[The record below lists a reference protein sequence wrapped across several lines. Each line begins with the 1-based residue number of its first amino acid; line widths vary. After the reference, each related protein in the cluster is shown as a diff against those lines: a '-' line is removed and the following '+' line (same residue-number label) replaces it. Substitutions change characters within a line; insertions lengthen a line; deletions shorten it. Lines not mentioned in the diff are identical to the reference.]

1 MPILKPIS
9 GHTGCRNVRKYL
21 EKNGRAIARDFFN
34 LSWDEREMS
43 GYDRAGKEAVEWDRE
58 MDRMRASFGNDAP
71 CKGRKAR
78 TYKHFVISPDPEDG
92 IDIEALRG
100 IASDWALRFFGD
112 HQIAIVYHDD
122 NANGI
127 PHAHVVV
134 NNTNLKTG
142 NRMQTR
148 NPLELNRALQDMARE
163 RGLRGLSN
171 ESKAKS
177 GVERLAEKE
186 HGRKMPSKRQDVH
199 MSRAEHEI
207 VAEGG
212 YSWVSDIRC
221 RVGIAKELSRSDA
234 EFRQV
239 LGLLGIEISP
249 ASTRGGRDD
258 WVYSMRETPK
268 CKVSGGKLGYAYTK
282 QAVGRSFGGT
292 SLEGMSNREVLKAAR
307 NAIALESLSDLQD
320 LASALE
326 TCSKYGI
333 ASRADATT
341 RARAM
346 EAKAEQSFSDPRAIA
361 AATEIREAAQ
371 ILASYGLL
379 PEKGEPRTHPN
390 DGRRQANAHAP
401 NSRNKEQEAAKQRL
415 QEQRRGDRGER

>member
-34 LSWDEREMS
+34 LSWDERGMGS
-43 GYDRAGKEAVEWDRE
+43 YDQAGKEAVEWDRE
-58 MDRMRASFGNDAP
+58 MDRTRASFGNDAP
-71 CKGRKAR
+71 YKGMKAR

-163 RGLRGLSN
+163 RGLSGLSN

-177 GVERLAEKE
+177 GMERLAEKE

-258 WVYSMRETPK
+258 WVYSMRESPK

-282 QAVGRSFGGT
+282 QAVGRSFGGK

-307 NAIALESLSDLQD
+307 SAIALESLSDLQD
-320 LASALE
+320 LAGALE

-371 ILASYGLL
+371 VLAAYGLL
-379 PEKGEPRTHPN
+379 PEKGEPRAHPN
-390 DGRRQANAHAP
+390 DGRRRANAHAP
-401 NSRNKEQEAAKQRL
+401 NSRNKELETAQKRV
-415 QEQRRGDRGER
+415 QEQHRGDRGER

>member
-43 GYDRAGKEAVEWDRE
+43 GYDLAGKDAVEWDRE
-58 MDRMRASFGNDAP
+58 MDRMRASFGNDTP
-71 CKGRKAR
+71 YKGGKAR
-78 TYKHFVISPDPEDG
+78 TYKHFVISPDPEDD

-122 NANGI
+122 NAGGI

-142 NRMQTR
+142 NRMQTK
-148 NPLELNRALQDMARE
+148 NPLELNRALQDMARA

-186 HGRKMPSKRQDVH
+186 HGRKGPSKRQDVH

-212 YSWVSDIRC
+212 YSWVADIRS
-221 RVGIAKELSRSDA
+221 RVGIAKGLSRNGN

-239 LGLLGIEISP
+239 LDLLGVEVAP
-249 ASTRGGRDD
+249 ASARNGRDD
-258 WVYSMRETPK
+258 WVYSIKGTPK
-268 CKVSGGKLGYAYTK
+268 CKVSGGKLGYAYSK
-282 QAVGRSFGGT
+282 QAVERSFDGA
-292 SLEGMSNREVLKAAR
+292 SLAGMSNREVLKAAR
-307 NAIALESLSDLQD
+307 SAIELDNLGDLQN

-326 TCSKYGI
+326 ACSRYGI
-333 ASRADATT
+333 ASRADAIT

-346 EAKAEQSFSDPRAIA
+346 EAKAQRSFGAPRAVA
-361 AATEIREAAQ
+361 AAMEIREAVGV
-371 ILASYGLL
+371 LSSYGLL
-379 PEKGEPRTHPN
+379 PEKN
-390 DGRRQANAHAP
+390 DADARLDVGKHRDEAHAQ
-401 NSRNKEQEAAKQRL
+401 NSRKKEQEAVRQR
-415 QEQRRGDRGER
+415 QRAQHRDDRGER

>member
-9 GHTGCRNVRKYL
+9 GHTGCRNVRRYL

-34 LSWDEREMS
+34 LSWDEREMA
-43 GYDRAGKEAVEWDRE
+43 GYDEAGKEAVEWDRE
-58 MDRMRASFGNDAP
+58 MDRTRASFGNDAP
-71 CKGRKAR
+71 YKGRKAR
-78 TYKHFVISPDPEDG
+78 TYKHFVISPDPEDD

-122 NANGI
+122 NAGGI

-171 ESKAKS
+171 VAKAES
-177 GVERLAEKE
+177 GVERLAAKE
-186 HGRKMPSKRQDVH
+186 HGRKAPSKRQDVH
-199 MSRAEHEI
+199 MSRAEREI

-212 YSWVSDIRC
+212 YSWVADVRS
-221 RVGIAKELSRSDA
+221 RVGIAKGLSRNGD

-239 LGLLGIEISP
+239 LDLLGVEVAP
-249 ASTRGGRDD
+249 ASARNGRND
-258 WVYSMRETPK
+258 WMYSIKGTPK
-268 CKVSGGKLGYAYTK
+268 CKVSGGKLGYAYSK
-282 QAVGRSFGGT
+282 QAIERGFGGT
-292 SLEGMSNREVLKAAR
+292 SLAGTSNREVLKAAR
-307 NAIALESLSDLQD
+307 SAIELDNLGDLQN

-333 ASRADATT
+333 ASRADAIT

-346 EAKAEQSFSDPRAIA
+346 EAKAERSFGASRAVA
-361 AATEIREAAQ
+361 AATEIREAAGV
-371 ILASYGLL
+371 LSAYGLL
-379 PEKGEPRTHPN
+379 PEKTTGNARPDSGKHRAE
-390 DGRRQANAHAP
+390 AHAQ
-401 NSRNKEQEAAKQRL
+401 NSRQKEQEVVRQR
-415 QEQRRGDRGER
+415 QKVQHRDDRGER

>member
-9 GHTGCRNVRKYL
+9 GHTGCRNVRRYL

-34 LSWDEREMS
+34 LSWDEREMA
-43 GYDRAGKEAVEWDRE
+43 GYDEAGKEAVEWDRE
-58 MDRMRASFGNDAP
+58 MDRTRASFGNDAP

-78 TYKHFVISPDPEDG
+78 TYKHFIISPDPEDD

-122 NANGI
+122 NAGGI

-148 NPLELNRALQDMARE
+148 NPLELNRALQDMARV

-171 ESKAKS
+171 VAKAES
-177 GVERLAEKE
+177 GVERLAAKE
-186 HGRKMPSKRQDVH
+186 HDRKAPSKRQDVH
-199 MSRAEHEI
+199 MSRAEREI

-212 YSWVSDIRC
+212 YSWAADIRS
-221 RVGIAKELSRSDA
+221 RVGIAKGLSRNGD

-239 LGLLGIEISP
+239 LDLLGIEVAP
-249 ASTRGGRDD
+249 ASARNGRDD
-258 WVYSMRETPK
+258 WVYSIKGTPK
-268 CKVSGGKLGYAYTK
+268 CKVSGSKLGYAYSK
-282 QAVGRSFGGT
+282 QAVERGFGGA
-292 SLEGMSNREVLKAAR
+292 SLVGMSNREVLKAAR
-307 NAIALESLSDLQD
+307 SAIELDNLGDLQN

-326 TCSKYGI
+326 ACAKYGI
-333 ASRADATT
+333 ASRADAIT

-346 EAKAEQSFSDPRAIA
+346 EAKAERSFNAPRAAA
-361 AATEIREAAQ
+361 AATEIREAAGV
-371 ILASYGLL
+371 LAAYGLL
-379 PEKGEPRTHPN
+379 PEKNDAGARPNVGDRRAETHA
-390 DGRRQANAHAP
+390 Q
-401 NSRNKEQEAAKQRL
+401 NSRQKEQETVRQR
-415 QEQRRGDRGER
+415 QRAQHRNDRGER